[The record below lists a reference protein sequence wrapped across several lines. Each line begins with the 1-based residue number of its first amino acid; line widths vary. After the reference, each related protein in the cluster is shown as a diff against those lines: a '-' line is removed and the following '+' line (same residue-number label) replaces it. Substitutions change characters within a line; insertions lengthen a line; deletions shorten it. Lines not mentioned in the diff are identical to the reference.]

1 MIKHKVARK
10 SDGSRNGKGKAE
22 MKGQSSRKRL
32 FTELSKE

>member
-10 SDGSRNGKGKAE
+10 SDGSRIGKGKAE
-22 MKGQSSRKRL
+22 MKGQASGSRL